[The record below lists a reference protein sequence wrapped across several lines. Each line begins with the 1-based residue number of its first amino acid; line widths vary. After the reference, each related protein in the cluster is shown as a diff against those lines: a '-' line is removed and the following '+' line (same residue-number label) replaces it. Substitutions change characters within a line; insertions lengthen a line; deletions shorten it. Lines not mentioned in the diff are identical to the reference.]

1 MKKIIFLLLGF
12 VYLNLVNAQDKP
24 YLIRLHYCEVE
35 GDIEAFIKGGQEFY
49 KKLAKLAVEEGKW
62 DGWQMWQSQNHKNQ
76 FMFIHHYKNPKQFES
91 WNSSDWLSESSQ
103 KKLKVKYPDHSNY
116 KIKFPRGYEL
126 FQITSTVLSG
136 TQSDYYVINEYST
149 SDPVVFIKNHDLWGD
164 MMVKPKLEQNP
175 GMNFAAGIKLLYDG
189 TNEINYNGISFD
201 GFSSLATL
209 IENQAYFKEKWDNPN
224 GELQKFMKAADQAS
238 LSNFAEHK
246 KSSFWK
252 VLGSTWD

>member
-1 MKKIIFLLLGF
+1 MKKIFFLLLGF

-35 GDIEAFIKGGQEFY
+35 GDIEAFIKGSQEFY

-103 KKLKVKYPDHSNY
+103 KKVKVKYPDHSNY

-136 TQSDYYVINEYST
+136 TQSD
-149 SDPVVFIKNHDLWGD
+149 
-164 MMVKPKLEQNP
+164 
-175 GMNFAAGIKLLYDG
+175 
-189 TNEINYNGISFD
+189 
-201 GFSSLATL
+201 
-209 IENQAYFKEKWDNPN
+209 
-224 GELQKFMKAADQAS
+224 
-238 LSNFAEHK
+238 
-246 KSSFWK
+246 
-252 VLGSTWD
+252 